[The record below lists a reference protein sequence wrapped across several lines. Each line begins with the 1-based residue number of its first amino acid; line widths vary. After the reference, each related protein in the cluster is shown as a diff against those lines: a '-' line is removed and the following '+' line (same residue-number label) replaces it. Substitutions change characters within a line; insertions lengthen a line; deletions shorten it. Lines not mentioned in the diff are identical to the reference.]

1 MNVVANSTVYMGR
14 VAELLPRL
22 LPKRRV
28 IVITD
33 SNIDRCHRSL
43 ISAYEHV
50 VIGLGEQSKN
60 FRSEEHNV

>member
-14 VAELLPRL
+14 VEELLPRL

-33 SNIDRCHRSL
+33 SNIDRCHRNL
-43 ISAYEHV
+43 ISSYEHI

-60 FRSEEHNV
+60 FATSYLF